1 MSQEDEAIADI
12 ERLLA
17 LTWRPWGAIPLDANT
32 IARTWSLDL
41 GWLEPVEA
49 ETLLAKLIATGWL
62 TAESDGLRPT
72 YELGDVPVQLGW
84 FPRKRLLTE
93 PPTCRSREAGAI
105 LPDSEQSIKRP
116 TGEIETDTTEP
127 SSKPVEQERIDA
139 DPSAG
144 PIERMPSTESIDIPA
159 LLQAISDATKL
170 ERQEVMRRAQRK
182 RRALGAITVWMA
194 LILVARE
201 LGLDAATLLSE

>member
-12 ERLLA
+12 QRLLA
-17 LTWRPWGAIPLDANT
+17 LTWRPWGVIPLDANT
-32 IARTWSLDL
+32 ITRTWSLDL

-62 TAESDGLRPT
+62 TAVSDGLRPT

-84 FPRKRLLTE
+84 FPRKRLLAE
-93 PPTCRSREAGAI
+93 PPTCPSREPGDEP
-105 LPDSEQSIKRP
+105 PDSEKSKKR
-116 TGEIETDTTEP
+116 TANEIESGAAEP
-127 SSKPVEQERIDA
+127 ASKPAEQARIDA
-139 DPSAG
+139 DSSTE
-144 PIERMPSTESIDIPA
+144 PIERMTSTESIDIPA

-194 LILVARE
+194 LVLVARE

>member
-17 LTWRPWGAIPLDANT
+17 LTWRPWGVIPLDANT
-32 IARTWSLDL
+32 ITRTWSLDL

-62 TAESDGLRPT
+62 SAESEGLRPT

-84 FPRKRLLTE
+84 FPRKRLLAE
-93 PPTCRSREAGAI
+93 PPPCPSREAGNE
-105 LPDSEQSIKRP
+105 LPDSEKSKKRP
-116 TGEIETDTTEP
+116 AAEIESVATEP
-127 SSKPVEQERIDA
+127 TSKPEQQPGIDSDSA
-139 DPSAG
+139 DR
-144 PIERMPSTESIDIPA
+144 PIERMPPTESIDIPA

-201 LGLDAATLLSE
+201 LGLDADTLLSE

>member
-1 MSQEDEAIADI
+1 MSPEDEAIADI

-17 LTWRPWGAIPLDANT
+17 LTWRPWGTIPLNANT
-32 IARTWSLDL
+32 ITRTWSLDL

-62 TAESDGLRPT
+62 TADSAGLRPT
-72 YELGDVPVQLGW
+72 YEFGEIPVQLGW

-93 PPTCRSREAGAI
+93 PPTCPSREAGDE
-105 LPDSEQSIKRP
+105 LLDSEKSKTRP
-116 TGEIETDTTEP
+116 AAGIENESSEPAAKPAEQPGMDTD
-127 SSKPVEQERIDA
+127 SSAE
-139 DPSAG
+139 
-144 PIERMPSTESIDIPA
+144 PIERLPPTESVDIPA

-194 LILVARE
+194 LVLVARE

>member
-17 LTWRPWGAIPLDANT
+17 LTWRPWGVIPLDANT
-32 IARTWSLDL
+32 ITRTWSLDL

-62 TAESDGLRPT
+62 SAESEGLRPT

-84 FPRKRLLTE
+84 FPRNRLLAEPPPCPSREPGNELPASEKSKKRPAAEIESGATE
-93 PPTCRSREAGAI
+93 PA
-105 LPDSEQSIKRP
+105 
-116 TGEIETDTTEP
+116 
-127 SSKPVEQERIDA
+127 SKPEQQPGIDSDSA
-139 DPSAG
+139 DR
-144 PIERMPSTESIDIPA
+144 PIERMPPTESIDIPA

-201 LGLDAATLLSE
+201 LGLDADTLLSE

>member
-17 LTWRPWGAIPLDANT
+17 LTWRPWGVIPLDANT
-32 IARTWSLDL
+32 ITRTWSLDL

-62 TAESDGLRPT
+62 SAESEGLRPT

-84 FPRKRLLTE
+84 FPRKRLLAE
-93 PPTCRSREAGAI
+93 PPSCPSREPGNE
-105 LPDSEQSIKRP
+105 LPDSEKSKKRP
-116 TGEIETDTTEP
+116 AAEIESVATEP
-127 SSKPVEQERIDA
+127 TSKPEQQPGIDSDSA
-139 DPSAG
+139 DR
-144 PIERMPSTESIDIPA
+144 PIERMPPTESIDIPA

-201 LGLDAATLLSE
+201 LGLDADTLLSE